1 MVVSPGGA
9 LPDSIRP
16 PAPSE
21 GQSWDLKLLLCWL
34 LRSELQLASDG
45 IFLCARLVRTEVGVA
60 VATALRRASATRTA
74 RREL

>member
-21 GQSWDLKLLLCWL
+21 GQSWDLNCCWL

>member
-21 GQSWDLKLLLCWL
+21 GQSWDLNCCWL
-34 LRSELQLASDG
+34 LRSELVLFTRGNFLLIPPNPRTHAKVGDGENSELRNAS
-45 IFLCARLVRTEVGVA
+45 
-60 VATALRRASATRTA
+60 
-74 RREL
+74 